1 MDKTKSADIV
11 LKLREIIPNPVCE
24 LNFTTPFEL
33 LCAVMLSAQTT
44 DKRVNMVT
52 GELFE
57 KYGAPSLLMNADV
70 FEVLRIISSVGLA
83 KTKAMNLVHMAKILH
98 EEYNDEVPQEFDR
111 LVALPGVGRKTASV
125 VLAVGFRI
133 PAMPVDTH
141 LHRMAIR
148 LGYIRPEDSVLK
160 AEEAYKKYI
169 PKEEWI
175 DAHHLF
181 LLFGRYF
188 CKASAPNCTNC
199 LLKNYCVYKETS
211 KNNKD
216 KK

>member
-1 MDKTKSADIV
+1 MNKNKSAEIV
-11 LKLREIIPNPVCE
+11 QGLREVIPNPVCE

-52 GELFE
+52 GELFQ
-57 KYGAPSLLMNADV
+57 KYGTPSQMMNADIADI
-70 FEVLRIISSVGLA
+70 LRIISSVGLA
-83 KTKAMNLVHMAKILH
+83 KTKAMNLVHMAKIVH
-98 EEYNDEVPQEFDR
+98 EEYHDEVPQEFER

-125 VLAVGFRI
+125 VLAVGFHI

-148 LGYIRPEDSVLK
+148 LGYIRSEDSVLK

-169 PKEEWI
+169 PKEDWI

-181 LLFGRYF
+181 LLFGRYY
-188 CKASAPNCTNC
+188 CKASNPSCIACR
-199 LLKNYCVYKETS
+199 LKAYCRYNKAS
-211 KNNKD
+211 KK
-216 KK
+216 